1 MELNLIDLDQQR
13 TGYRQFI
20 SCWLYQSAD
29 VTFIVDPGPTSST
42 EYLISKL
49 RESVTSLDYILLTH
63 IHLDHAGGTGTICRA
78 FPEAKVVCF
87 EPAVTHMVDPAKLW
101 EGSQKVLRE
110 IADLFGQPEPVP
122 ENKFV
127 PADSVPGLQTIL
139 TPGHAAH
146 HQSYIFDDI
155 LFIGEAAGLRQ
166 NVNGQEYLRPATP
179 PRFFPKVALKSLD
192 KLLAMDLPSTCAF
205 AHYGMSENCREILEL
220 ARGQHK
226 NWVEILKEN
235 FTDYKWSPQLQA
247 EALKLLIAKDP
258 LLAPFKKL
266 PADLQ
271 AREQE
276 FFRNTLEGMLGYL
289 DSI

>member
-1 MELNLIDLDQQR
+1 MELKLIDLDQKR

-29 VTFIVDPGPTSST
+29 VTFIVDPGPTSSADF
-42 EYLISKL
+42 LISKL
-49 RESVTSLDYILLTH
+49 RESVTSIDYILLTH
-63 IHLDHAGGTGTICRA
+63 IHLDHAGGTGTICKA

-122 ENKFV
+122 EDKFV
-127 PADSVPGLQTIL
+127 PATSVPGLQTIL
-139 TPGHAAH
+139 TPGHAKH

-155 LFIGEAAGLRQ
+155 LFVGEAAGLRL
-166 NVNGQEYLRPATP
+166 NVDGQEYLRPATP
-179 PRFFPKVALKSLD
+179 PRFFPKVAVKSLD
-192 KLLAMDLPSTCAF
+192 KLLAMELPSRCAF
-205 AHYGMSENCREILEL
+205 AHYGMAENCREILEL
-220 ARGQHK
+220 ARDQHK
-226 NWVEILKEN
+226 NWVEILKDN
-235 FTDYKWSPQLQA
+235 FTDYQWSPQLQA
-247 EALKLLIAKDP
+247 EALELLIEKDP
-258 LLAPFKKL
+258 LLTPFKKL

-271 AREQE
+271 VREQE

-289 DSI
+289 SI